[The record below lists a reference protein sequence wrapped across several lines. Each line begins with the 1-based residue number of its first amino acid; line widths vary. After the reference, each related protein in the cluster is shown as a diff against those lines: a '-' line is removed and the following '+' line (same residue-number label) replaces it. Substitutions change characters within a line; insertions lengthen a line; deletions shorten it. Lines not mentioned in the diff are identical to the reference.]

1 MSTVS
6 NRPTLPTSRYRPRR
20 ASSRR
25 ATGKPNALDVE
36 RPGAPLLPSTSATT
50 LDEPP
55 AFLVADEPPPTSF
68 SALDVE
74 RFGGL
79 QRPSTSA
86 PPSSTSS
93 HRRTPAPSST
103 EFQAKGKPLR
113 SGPKGLRMGPVPV
126 PETRYQCRSRGCQD
140 DTGPETS
147 FGRGELTDRCR
158 WRSLH
163 REGPPNASPSHRRN
177 SPEC

>member
-1 MSTVS
+1 PLPPSTSVEQT
-6 NRPTLPTSRYRPRR
+6 RHRETQRPRR
-20 ASSRR
+20 RAARRAATALDERHHPRR
-25 ATGKPNALDVE
+25 ATGVPRRRRA
-36 RPGAPLLPSTSATT
+36 A
-50 LDEPP
+50 
-55 AFLVADEPPPTSF
+55 PTSF

-113 SGPKGLRMGPVPV
+113 SGPKGLRMGPV
-126 PETRYQCRSRGCQD
+126 
-140 DTGPETS
+140 
-147 FGRGELTDRCR
+147 
-158 WRSLH
+158 
-163 REGPPNASPSHRRN
+163 
-177 SPEC
+177 

>member
-1 MSTVS
+1 
-6 NRPTLPTSRYRPRR
+6 
-20 ASSRR
+20 
-25 ATGKPNALDVE
+25 
-36 RPGAPLLPSTSATT
+36 LLPSTSATT

-113 SGPKGLRMGPVPV
+113 SGPK
-126 PETRYQCRSRGCQD
+126 RSEERRVGKE
-140 DTGPETS
+140 GRA
-147 FGRGELTDRCR
+147 RGEEYDVKKKGSSVET
-158 WRSLH
+158 
-163 REGPPNASPSHRRN
+163 
-177 SPEC
+177 